1 MTADPLNREV
11 FDEALAD
18 AAAVYAQTEDLDRD
32 SLLRLSELFGANL
45 LQSALDIVDSCAVK
59 RLVAA
64 NSKRTVWQGLDSYLR
79 PRDLT
84 EIPVNSSLWQ
94 AVVHRFRKINP
105 NATGFLHLRKG
116 VFTTT
121 GKRDAVDG

>member
-79 PRDLT
+79 PRD
-84 EIPVNSSLWQ
+84 
-94 AVVHRFRKINP
+94 
-105 NATGFLHLRKG
+105 
-116 VFTTT
+116 
-121 GKRDAVDG
+121 